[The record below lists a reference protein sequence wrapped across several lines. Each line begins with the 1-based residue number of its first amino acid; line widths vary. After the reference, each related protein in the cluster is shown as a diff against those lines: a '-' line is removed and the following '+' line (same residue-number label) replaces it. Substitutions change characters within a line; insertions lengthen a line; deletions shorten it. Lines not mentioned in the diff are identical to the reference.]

1 MKVFTKSAF
10 RLFSQHIVRLITI
23 IAIVAV
29 SIGVSSGIAELQNR
43 ITVAENGFYQERNV
57 SDLYLKST
65 RVVTLPS
72 GDVVPV
78 GFTADEMKYIA
89 DNYGQENVRKSF
101 YYETK
106 NDDGEI
112 TRVCTLDFDDNE
124 INKFKLLE
132 GRYPNDSDEILSE
145 RKTEQIKG
153 YKVGD
158 KVTVEGRERTVCGIV
173 ENPLMQI
180 TRHEPSLVY
189 EDEYLTYTVYFN
201 QKDLPVCNDVY
212 VTFADRDLFDGFS
225 HGYEEQIKLHKE
237 QIAEDLGE
245 QNVTVLSLYENA
257 GIYSMIS
264 YADKVGLISIV
275 FVAFFLLVTLLV
287 VYSNMSRL
295 FTEERPKIAC
305 LKTLGYSDN
314 RIIGRY
320 VLFVSIGTFIGG
332 VIGLPI
338 GLLLTWLL
346 YVAFNQ
352 QYAMPPFPGIT
363 SMWYYMLIFVV
374 VFVPMMLLT
383 YFTGKNTVREKPVQL
398 LTHKTPKSGKKVFL
412 EHIPA
417 LWNKISFKYKSTLRN
432 TLLFKSRFFM
442 TVIAIIGSTV
452 LMFAGLGLMDCALKQ
467 EGAMSIVAIALALVA
482 FSAALCALVLYN
494 ITNIN
499 VSERN
504 REIATLMVL
513 GYHDREVTGY
523 IFREIY
529 IMCAVGALLGV
540 PFGAAFMHF
549 VFGLIDFGTMAE
561 INWWSWLLAPAATML
576 FSFVSTL
583 MLRKKI
589 TKTDMNASLKTLE

>member
-10 RLFSQHIVRLITI
+10 RLFSQHIVRLVTI
-23 IAIVAV
+23 VAIVAV
-29 SIGVSSGIAELQNR
+29 SVGVSSGLAEVQNR
-43 ITVAENGFYQERNV
+43 ITVAENDFYREHNV
-57 SDLYLKST
+57 SDLYIKST
-65 RVVTLPS
+65 RTVTLPS
-72 GDVVPV
+72 GDVLPM
-78 GFTADEMKYIA
+78 GFSAAEMEYII
-89 DNYGQENVRKSF
+89 DTYGEENVRKGF

-112 TRVCTLDFDDNE
+112 TRVCSLDFENE
-124 INKFKLLE
+124 RVNKFELLE
-132 GRYPNDSDEILSE
+132 GHLPESDDEILSE
-145 RKTEQIKG
+145 RATQQIKG
-153 YKVGD
+153 YAVGD
-158 KVTVEGRERTVCGIV
+158 KVTVQGREYTVCGVV

-180 TRHEPSLVY
+180 TRNEPSLVY
-189 EDEYLTYTVYFN
+189 EDEELTYTVYFHSKN
-201 QKDLPVCNDVY
+201 LPVCNDVF
-212 VTFADRDLFDGFS
+212 VAFADRNLFDGFS
-225 HGYEEQIKLHKE
+225 REYERAVDEHKAQIDE
-237 QIAEDLGE
+237 ALGDD
-245 QNVTVLSLYENA
+245 NVVVLTLYENV

-264 YADKVGLISIV
+264 YAEKVGIISVV
-275 FVAFFLLVTLLV
+275 FVIFFLLVTLLV

-314 RIIGRY
+314 RIIQRY
-320 VLFVSIGTFIGG
+320 VFFVSLCTFIGG
-332 VIGLPI
+332 AIGLPI
-338 GLLLTWLL
+338 GLGLTWLL
-346 YVAFNQ
+346 YTAFNQ
-352 QYAMPPFPGIT
+352 QYAMPPFPGVT
-363 SMWYYMLIFVV
+363 SMWYYALIFVV

-383 YFTGKNTVREKPVQL
+383 YFSGRATVREKPVQL

-417 LWNKISFKYKSTLRN
+417 LWNRLSFKHKSTLRN

-442 TVIAIIGSTV
+442 TVISIIGSTV

-467 EGAMSIVAIALALVA
+467 DGAESIVAIALALVA
-482 FSAALCALVLYN
+482 FSATLCALVLYN

-529 IMCAVGALLGV
+529 VMCAVGAVLGV
-540 PFGAAFMHF
+540 PFGAAFMWF
-549 VFGLIDFGTMAE
+549 VFGLIDFGSMAE

-576 FSFVSTL
+576 FSFLSTM
-583 MLRKKI
+583 MLRNKI
-589 TKTDMNASLKTLE
+589 TKTDMNNSLKTLD

>member
-23 IAIVAV
+23 VAIVAV
-29 SIGVSSGIAELQNR
+29 SVGVSSGIAEVKNR
-43 ITVAENGFYQERNV
+43 ITVAENGFYEERNV

-65 RVVTLPS
+65 RILTLPNGS
-72 GDVVPV
+72 AIPM
-78 GFTADEMKYIA
+78 GFNKNEMDYLA
-89 DNYGQENVRKSF
+89 ETYGEENVRKGF

-112 TRVCTLDFDDNE
+112 MRVCTLDFENE
-124 INKFKLLE
+124 RVNKFKLLS
-132 GRYPNDSDEILSE
+132 GRLPENGDEILSE
-145 RKTEQIKG
+145 RSTTQIKG
-153 YKVGD
+153 YAVGD
-158 KVTVEGRERTVCGIV
+158 KVTVQGRECTVCGVV

-180 TRHEPSLVY
+180 TRNEPSLVY
-189 EDEYLTYTVYFN
+189 EDEELTYTVYFHN
-201 QKDLPVCNDVY
+201 KNLPLCNDVY

-225 HGYEEQIKLHKE
+225 REYEKTVDEHKAQIVE
-237 QIAEDLGE
+237 ALGE
-245 QNVTVLSLYENA
+245 DNVTVLTLYENI

-264 YADKVGLISIV
+264 YADKVGIISIV
-275 FVAFFLLVTLLV
+275 FVIFFLLVTLLV

-314 RIIGRY
+314 RIIQRY
-320 VLFVSIGTFIGG
+320 VLFVSLCTVIGG
-332 VIGLPI
+332 AIGLPI
-338 GLLLTWLL
+338 GLGLTWLL

-352 QYAMPPFPGIT
+352 QYAMPPFPGVT
-363 SMWYYMLIFVV
+363 SMWYYALIFVV
-374 VFVPMMLLT
+374 VFVPMLLLT
-383 YFTGKNTVREKPVQL
+383 YFTGRATVREKPVQL

-417 LWNKISFKYKSTLRN
+417 LWNKIPFKHKSTLRN

-442 TVIAIIGSTV
+442 TVISIIGSTV
-452 LMFAGLGLMDCALKQ
+452 LMFAGLGLMDCAMKQ
-467 EGAMSIVAIALALVA
+467 EGAESIVAIALALVA
-482 FSAALCALVLYN
+482 FAATLCALVLYN

-529 IMCAVGALLGV
+529 IMCAVGAVLGV
-540 PFGAAFMHF
+540 PFGAAFMRF
-549 VFGLIDFGTMAE
+549 VFGLIDFGTMGE

-576 FSFVSTL
+576 FSFLSTIL
-583 MLRKKI
+583 LRKKI
-589 TKTDMNASLKTLE
+589 TRTDMNASLKTLD